1 MDIAFVD
8 VEGWFYGP
16 LDALGLPRPVETVLM
31 AVVLVLFMIVVVRMT
46 GGVARLLLGV
56 LLALLLWHLVRPL
69 LWF

>member
-1 MDIAFVD
+1 
-8 VEGWFYGP
+8 
-16 LDALGLPRPVETVLM
+16 M
-31 AVVLVLFMIVVVRMT
+31 ATVLVLFMIVVLRMT